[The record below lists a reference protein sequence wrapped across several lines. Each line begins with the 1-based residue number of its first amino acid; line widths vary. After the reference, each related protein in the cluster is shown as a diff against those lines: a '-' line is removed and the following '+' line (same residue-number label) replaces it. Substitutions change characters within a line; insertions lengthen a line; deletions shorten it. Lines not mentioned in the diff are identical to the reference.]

1 MRKDLLRSSLLD
13 SEGKSLTASM
23 VEILLEIVGKT
34 GEKTLLLERLVSI
47 EDATTHARLMVAEW
61 KKMLNVVTM
70 EHVEDIRLGPARP
83 PFLDL

>member
-1 MRKDLLRSSLLD
+1 
-13 SEGKSLTASM
+13 M

-34 GEKTLLLERLVSI
+34 GDKTLLLEKLVSI